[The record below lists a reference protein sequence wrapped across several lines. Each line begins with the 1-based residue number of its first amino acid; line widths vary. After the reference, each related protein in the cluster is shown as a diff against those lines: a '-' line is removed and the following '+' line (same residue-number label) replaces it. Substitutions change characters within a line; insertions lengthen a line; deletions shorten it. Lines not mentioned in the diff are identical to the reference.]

1 MYSFTCWSVA
11 GRPGTSDLLLEA
23 RVRSCTHTPRP
34 KGRIKPARRFGR
46 TTAGLR
52 PPCVRPNRPTYV
64 SLTGQGCCR
73 ARDVVPPGATA
84 IHADADRL
92 VLQHP
97 REGRAGELAALVGV
111 EDLRFAVTRQGLL
124 HRVKAE
130 LGLHRDRQP
139 PSQHPSAEPIQ
150 HS

>member
-73 ARDVVPPGATA
+73 ARGMLIALPAEQWRVNDAADPATVA
-84 IHADADRL
+84 
-92 VLQHP
+92 
-97 REGRAGELAALVGV
+97 ERAWFMSG
-111 EDLRFAVTRQGLL
+111 
-124 HRVKAE
+124 
-130 LGLHRDRQP
+130 
-139 PSQHPSAEPIQ
+139 
-150 HS
+150 

>member
-52 PPCVRPNRPTYV
+52 PPCVRPKRPTYV

-73 ARDVVPPGATA
+73 ARTLGEQLRHRPA
-84 IHADADRL
+84 IAPAK
-92 VLQHP
+92 P
-97 REGRAGELAALVGV
+97 AAAISVSVDSTFIRSCEKG
-111 EDLRFAVTRQGLL
+111 
-124 HRVKAE
+124 
-130 LGLHRDRQP
+130 
-139 PSQHPSAEPIQ
+139 
-150 HS
+150 

>member
-73 ARDVVPPGATA
+73 ARLNHLSEIRGPPHTSPYG
-84 IHADADRL
+84 
-92 VLQHP
+92 
-97 REGRAGELAALVGV
+97 LVGAGGARPG
-111 EDLRFAVTRQGLL
+111 DPRRA
-124 HRVKAE
+124 A
-130 LGLHRDRQP
+130 
-139 PSQHPSAEPIQ
+139 
-150 HS
+150 

>member
-34 KGRIKPARRFGR
+34 KGRINPARRFGR

-73 ARDVVPPGATA
+73 AIDESVPTIRERVLSGTTVYADEAPSWDALHARYDTKRINHSIAFSDDGA
-84 IHADADRL
+84 
-92 VLQHP
+92 
-97 REGRAGELAALVGV
+97 
-111 EDLRFAVTRQGLL
+111 
-124 HRVKAE
+124 
-130 LGLHRDRQP
+130 
-139 PSQHPSAEPIQ
+139 
-150 HS
+150 

>member
-34 KGRIKPARRFGR
+34 KGRIKPPRRFGR

-73 ARDVVPPGATA
+73 ARVGAGDGQRRADLDPPG
-84 IHADADRL
+84 
-92 VLQHP
+92 
-97 REGRAGELAALVGV
+97 GRAGPAGGAAPALPVSLPARGG
-111 EDLRFAVTRQGLL
+111 APGL
-124 HRVKAE
+124 
-130 LGLHRDRQP
+130 
-139 PSQHPSAEPIQ
+139 
-150 HS
+150 

>member
-52 PPCVRPNRPTYV
+52 PPCLRPKRPTYV

-73 ARDVVPPGATA
+73 ARHRPATPEHVAKQGHAVLAWGPDPVCGRVGGA
-84 IHADADRL
+84 
-92 VLQHP
+92 
-97 REGRAGELAALVGV
+97 
-111 EDLRFAVTRQGLL
+111 
-124 HRVKAE
+124 
-130 LGLHRDRQP
+130 
-139 PSQHPSAEPIQ
+139 SAR
-150 HS
+150 

>member
-46 TTAGLR
+46 ATARAR
-52 PPCVRPNRPTYV
+52 PPRVPPNRPTYV

-73 ARDVVPPGATA
+73 AREAGSMNTDEVRE
-84 IHADADRL
+84 ADFMACIRR
-92 VLQHP
+92 VMY
-97 REGRAGELAALVGV
+97 RAM
-111 EDLRFAVTRQGLL
+111 
-124 HRVKAE
+124 
-130 LGLHRDRQP
+130 
-139 PSQHPSAEPIQ
+139 
-150 HS
+150 

>member
-73 ARDVVPPGATA
+73 ARVGSVLGPPSPADYVPCAGTTTRKGGGSVAGERRRLAAILAVDVVGYS
-84 IHADADRL
+84 RL
-92 VLQHP
+92 VGDDEEGTIARLRVLF
-97 REGRAGELAALVGV
+97 REVVQPMVSA
-111 EDLRFAVTRQGLL
+111 
-124 HRVKAE
+124 HR
-130 LGLHRDRQP
+130 
-139 PSQHPSAEPIQ
+139 
-150 HS
+150 

>member
-52 PPCVRPNRPTYV
+52 PPCVRPNRPTNV

-73 ARDVVPPGATA
+73 ARVGGVSVQIAERSKHGKHAGKYVCDPPGTNDHGIPFDTLDEVAA
-84 IHADADRL
+84 YL
-92 VLQHP
+92 
-97 REGRAGELAALVGV
+97 RAN
-111 EDLRFAVTRQGLL
+111 
-124 HRVKAE
+124 
-130 LGLHRDRQP
+130 P
-139 PSQHPSAEPIQ
+139 
-150 HS
+150 

>member
-64 SLTGQGCCR
+64 SLTAQGCCR
-73 ARDVVPPGATA
+73 AR
-84 IHADADRL
+84 ADTS
-92 VLQHP
+92 
-97 REGRAGELAALVGV
+97 ALVGNA
-111 EDLRFAVTRQGLL
+111 RWAQGTP
-124 HRVKAE
+124 
-130 LGLHRDRQP
+130 GW
-139 PSQHPSAEPIQ
+139 AEPP
-150 HS
+150 HLWCAVV